1 MATQLRDSAEGTPS
15 IGTVP
20 YSTTVPRE
28 PEHFDLR
35 HHSSFTISIRAK
47 LSKRQIIFPS
57 SALERAKVKKFGID
71 LIKRL
76 ARRSRADRATV
87 PGTSARYDEI
97 FGEHVE
103 NEGEAH
109 RQARP
114 DIPRPATPCPMSDA
128 RKNGEGQ
135 GGWKKR
141 FVAMKNKHTTA
152 LRGKRS
158 SLKTWLT
165 QFDKSGLE
173 VRDGKVVS
181 SDTAVKPLR
190 KKKSLKLRVRKWSSR
205 STTEIPEIPRESE
218 MSLSSPSLTPDDT
231 TTTITESTNPTPSQI
246 PSSTDE
252 SATHEE
258 PQVNLSP
265 LASLSLTSAS
275 TDPIITPST
284 SPAPPQTWPKR
295 SSSTGSLRPQISFDK
310 NLAVP
315 TRIPKPSNPTL
326 RTHPSTRSRIRRS
339 SFFTFTSSVFARAVM
354 RQLLFSCPPDISSRT
369 RAGSRSNHALSCACA
384 ISP

>member
-1 MATQLRDSAEGTPS
+1 MATQLRDSSEGTPS

-28 PEHFDLR
+28 PENFDFKR
-35 HHSSFTISIRAK
+35 RIS
-47 LSKRQIIFPS
+47 FPS

-128 RKNGEGQ
+128 RKAGEGQ

-181 SDTAVKPLR
+181 SDTTVKPLR
-190 KKKSLKLRVRKWSSR
+190 KKKPLKLRVRKWSSR
-205 STTEIPEIPRESE
+205 STTEIPKESE

-231 TTTITESTNPTPSQI
+231 TTSITESANPVPTQT
-246 PSSTDE
+246 PSSTGE
-252 SATHEE
+252 PETPEE
-258 PQVNLSP
+258 PEVNLSSP
-265 LASLSLTSAS
+265 SSPSLTSES
-275 TDPIITPST
+275 TTPIITPSI
-284 SPAPPQTWPKR
+284 SPSPPQTWPKR

-326 RTHPSTRSRIRRS
+326 RTHPSTRSNPSLRPLACFCRGY
-339 SFFTFTSSVFARAVM
+339 
-354 RQLLFSCPPDISSRT
+354 LWT
-369 RAGSRSNHALSCACA
+369 RLGQRGAASLHAPA
-384 ISP
+384 